1 VKGKWFWIPLLA
13 FAGFGAFTGL
23 AAAPAAHAVTLPPGN
38 AALQWNKI
46 AEDTAVGA
54 GAFQGEAFLYLA
66 YVSAAMDRAV
76 NPGERNGQS
85 ADAAVAQAAHDVLVH
100 YFPAKT
106 SDLDSFLD
114 ASLAGVPDDA
124 AKRAGIKYGGLAAD
138 KILRDRAED
147 GLQTPIASTSPFPTL
162 PFGPGVWRLTPNA
175 ATPPVYAAPQTP
187 WIVHVRPWVLR
198 SPDQFMPPPP
208 PSLQSDEWVDAF
220 NEVKSLGAKNSVART
235 AEQTTIANFYAA
247 NVNRQWGMLTRNLA
261 TSLSLDVPESA
272 RFFAMIDVTLADT
285 CIAWMNAKY
294 HYLFWRPVT
303 AIDPTSVTGDGF
315 GPVPGFDDGNPA
327 TIEQPGW
334 RPLLATPNH
343 PEYPS
348 AHSTFTSAVA
358 EVLTRFLGTPN
369 IDVDIQGM
377 ANFSMTRHFDTADQ
391 LRADVGNARVWA
403 GLHYRFSV
411 NAGAELGREVADYD
425 LDHAFSTG
433 G

>member
-1 VKGKWFWIPLLA
+1 MKLRVLVA
-13 FAGFGAFTGL
+13 VL
-23 AAAPAAHAVTLPPGN
+23 AALAVAPAAS
-38 AALQWNKI
+38 AANVAQQWNKI

-54 GAFQGEAFLYLA
+54 GAFQGEAFEYIA
-66 YVSAAMDRAV
+66 YVSAAMDRAA

-106 SDLDSFLD
+106 ADFD
-114 ASLAGVPDDA
+114 AALATSLAGVAEGA
-124 AKRAGIKYGGLAAD
+124 AKRNGINYGALAAD
-138 KILRDRAED
+138 KILRERADD

-162 PFGPGVWRLTPNA
+162 PWAAGVWRLTPGA
-175 ATPPVYAAPQTP
+175 YAKPQTP
-187 WIVHVRPWVLR
+187 WIANMRLWVLR
-198 SPDQFMPPPP
+198 SADQFQPPPP
-208 PSLQSDEWVDAF
+208 PSLQSQTWVDAF
-220 NEVKSLGAKNSVART
+220 NQVKSLGDKNSVTRT
-235 AEQTTIANFYAA
+235 PEQTTVANFWVA
-247 NVNRQWGMLTRNLA
+247 NVNRQWGILTRNLA
-261 TSLSLDVPESA
+261 TSLGLDVAESA
-272 RFFAMIDVTLADT
+272 RFFAMVDVTLADA

-303 AIDPTSVTGDGF
+303 AIDPTSVTNDGF
-315 GPVPGFDDGNPA
+315 GTFPVGANDGNPL
-327 TIEQPGW
+327 TLEQPGW
-334 RPLLATPNH
+334 RPLLTTPNH

-377 ANFSMTRHFDTADQ
+377 ADFSMTRHFATADQ
-391 LRADVGNARVWA
+391 LRTDVGNGRIWA
-403 GLHYRFSV
+403 GLHYRVSV

>member
-1 VKGKWFWIPLLA
+1 MKLRLLVA
-13 FAGFGAFTGL
+13 VAAVAVL
-23 AAAPAAHAVTLPPGN
+23 AAAPAAHAVALPPGN

-66 YVSAAMDRAV
+66 YVSEAMDRAV

-85 ADAAVAQAAHDVLVH
+85 ADAAAAQAAHDILVH
-100 YFPAKT
+100 YFPAKA
-106 SDLDSFLD
+106 SDLDALLD
-114 ASLAGVPDDA
+114 ASLAGVPNTA
-124 AKRAGIKYGGLAAD
+124 AKRNGIKFGGLAAD
-138 KILRDRAED
+138 KIIRERAGD
-147 GLQTPIASTSPFPTL
+147 GLQTPIASTSPFATL
-162 PFGPGVWRLTPNA
+162 PFGPGVWRLTPA
-175 ATPPVYAAPQTP
+175 AFAKPQTP
-187 WIVHVRPWVLR
+187 WMATMRPFVLA
-198 SPDQFMPPPP
+198 SADQFLPAPP
-208 PSLQSDEWVDAF
+208 PSLQSQEWVDAF
-220 NEVKSLGAKNSVART
+220 NEVKSLGAVNSATRT
-235 AEQTTIANFYAA
+235 ADQTAVASFWSA

-261 TSLSLDVPESA
+261 SSLGLDVPDAA
-272 RFFAMIDVTLADT
+272 RWFAMVDVTMADAA
-285 CIAWMNAKY
+285 IAFMNAKY

-303 AIDPTSVTGDGF
+303 AIDPMSVTNDGF

-327 TIEQPGW
+327 TAEQVGW

-348 AHSTFTSAVA
+348 AHATLTSAIA
-358 EVLTRFLGTPN
+358 EVLTRYLGTAN
-369 IDVDIQGM
+369 INVDVQGM
-377 ANFSMTRHFDTADQ
+377 PNFSMTRHFDTADQ
-391 LRADVGNARVWA
+391 LRTEVENARVWA